1 MPNRAQ
7 RAASVR
13 AYVET
18 LRPVIKEFFDAG
30 ILSRVDIAK
39 ELNSRNITAPEGGK
53 WSASQVSGLLLRL
66 GFIQ

>member
-13 AYVET
+13 AYIES
-18 LRPVIKEFFDAG
+18 LRPAVKEIISSG
-30 ILSRVDIAK
+30 ITSRVDIAK
-39 ELNSRNITAPEGGK
+39 ELNLRNIAAAEGGK
-53 WSASQVSGLLLRL
+53 WHPSQVSTLLLRL